1 MRPQGLVFMGFENQ
15 LRAWSSGAQRYGLYP
30 GGEGVGVRQSDSGYI
45 TSHYGIVAGGC
56 IQAKA
61 YCDAGTLSQSCGL
74 PPLHMWRIA
83 QSIANPTIPISS
95 ERPITLCWGYHV
107 KVMMYGCSP
116 DKKTVFIAT
125 DPARH
130 PCNMNGRAR
139 YQQPEASLNFL
150 LVHMLP

>member
-1 MRPQGLVFMGFENQ
+1 MRH
-15 LRAWSSGAQRYGLYP
+15 
-30 GGEGVGVRQSDSGYI
+30 SDSEHI
-45 TSHYGIVAGGC
+45 TPHNGIVAGGC
-56 IQAKA
+56 RQAKA

-74 PPLHMWRIA
+74 PCLHMWRIV

-95 ERPITLCWGYHV
+95 ERAISPCRGYHV

-130 PCNMNGRAR
+130 PCNMNGRAQ
-139 YQQPEASLNFL
+139 YQQPQASLNFL
-150 LVHMLP
+150 LVHKLP